1 MNEITTRQKEV
12 LRVVTTRGPV
22 SRSEVARKVG
32 CTVPTAA
39 QHLMALRRKN
49 LIESTGIGQ
58 HSKWVP
64 ARQLGEQPREIEQVA
79 SVWEYARRCAA

>member
-1 MNEITTRQKEV
+1 MNLITDRQKEV

-22 SRSEVARKVG
+22 SRSEVARKLG

-49 LIESTGIGQ
+49 LIEATGIGQ
-58 HSKWVP
+58 HSRWVP
-64 ARQLGEQPREIEQVA
+64 AHRLGEQPREIEQA
-79 SVWEYARRCAA
+79 SSIWEYARRCAA

>member
-1 MNEITTRQKEV
+1 MNLITDRQKEA

-22 SRSEVARKVG
+22 SRSEVARKLK

-39 QHLMALRRKN
+39 QHLWALRRKG

-58 HSKWVP
+58 HGRWVP
-64 ARQLGEQPREIEQVA
+64 ARRLGEQPREIEQA
-79 SVWEYARRCAA
+79 SSIWEYARRCAA

>member
-1 MNEITTRQKEV
+1 MQYITDRQKEA

-22 SRSEVARKVG
+22 SRGEIARKLN
-32 CTVPTAA
+32 CSVPTAA
-39 QHLMALRRKN
+39 QHLMALRRKG

-64 ARQLGEQPREIEQVA
+64 ARRLGEQPREIEQVA

>member
-49 LIESTGIGQ
+49 LIESTGIG
-58 HSKWVP
+58 
-64 ARQLGEQPREIEQVA
+64 
-79 SVWEYARRCAA
+79 